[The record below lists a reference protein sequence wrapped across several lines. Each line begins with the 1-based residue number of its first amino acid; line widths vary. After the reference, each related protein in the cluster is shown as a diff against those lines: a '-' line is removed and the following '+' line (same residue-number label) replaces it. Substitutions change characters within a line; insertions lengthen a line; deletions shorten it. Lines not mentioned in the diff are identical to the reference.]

1 MDKTTTPS
9 GLIDAARIVMASG
22 STDSERASMTL
33 LKASADLAQ
42 AELVSL
48 FEKAQKDL
56 INELIR
62 LSNNELVT
70 YHIEAALARCNLI
83 LRNLKSDA
91 ETVSASLVHA
101 NLIAGRIQSRLKS
114 GEHELVSAFDLIS
127 VNHSNVERLVNQMM
141 GSINHAADCAEQSIR
156 AQLQSACVKANM
168 NKDMAKDV
176 EIEVDFP
183 SIDQSSSVKTIS
195 ALIKPPKKLTK
206 KQQAELDKNPIRAA
220 REIAKQAYQQIHVM
234 RQLYVI
240 GRREADLVRQKTLQ
254 SVALNEAKGGGLV
267 NARKDLISELMN
279 NGLTAFVDRSGR
291 RWTLGNYCEMAVRT
305 TSRQSTNFGEL
316 YDDPEH
322 DLYIIVD
329 RHSSCPICAK
339 YEGRVYSRSGTNPN
353 YPPLSDAFGKIDPN
367 QSGGLENTYLSIHP
381 NCRHT
386 LAKWV
391 ERAHSP
397 VEIAAMQNKSNPAV
411 NPYEVDPR
419 TEKEV
424 KRYKELERQKAQRAA
439 CIREYRMMMQ
449 YIPAKELG
457 SWLTFAKHYIAKDA
471 KYKKLKQKFKELSQN
486 SK

>member
-1 MDKTTTPS
+1 MAETTTPS

-42 AELVSL
+42 AELISL

-56 INELIR
+56 INELVR
-62 LSNNELVT
+62 LSNNDLVT
-70 YHIEAALARCNLI
+70 YHVEAALARCNLI
-83 LRNLKSDA
+83 LNNLKSDA

-114 GEHELVSAFDLIS
+114 GDHDLVSAFDLIS
-127 VNHSNVERLVNQMM
+127 VDHSNVERLVNQMV
-141 GSINHAADCAEQSIR
+141 GHIDHAANSAMQSIK

-168 NKDMAKDV
+168 NKDMAENIDITV
-176 EIEVDFP
+176 AFP
-183 SIDQSSSVKTIS
+183 SIDQNTSIQTVM
-195 ALIKPPKKLTK
+195 ARVQPKKLTK
-206 KQQAELDKNPIRAA
+206 EQQKKLNADPVRAA
-220 REIAKQAYQQIHVM
+220 KEMAKQSYRQIQVM

-240 GRREADLVRQKTLQ
+240 GRREADLIRQKTLQ
-254 SVALNEAKGGGLV
+254 SVTMNEAKGGGLV

-329 RHSSCPICAK
+329 RHSSCPLCAK

-397 VEIAAMQNKSNPAV
+397 VEIAAMQNKSNPAI

-419 TEKEV
+419 TEKEI

-449 YIPAKELG
+449 YIPTKELG
-457 SWLTFAKHYIAKDA
+457 SWLTFAKHYIAKDT

>member
-1 MDKTTTPS
+1 METTSPS
-9 GLIDAARIVMASG
+9 GMIDAAKTVMASG
-22 STDSERASMTL
+22 STDAERASMML

-42 AELVSL
+42 SQLVSI
-48 FEKAQKDL
+48 FERAQKDL

-62 LSNNELVT
+62 LSNKDLVT

-114 GEHELVSAFDLIS
+114 GDHDLVSAFDIIA
-127 VNHSNVERLVNQMM
+127 VNSANAERLVNQMM
-141 GSINHAADCAEQSIR
+141 GSINHASDSAGQSIR
-156 AQLQSACVKANM
+156 AQLQAACAKANM
-168 NKDMAKDV
+168 SKDMAQNIEIKV
-176 EIEVDFP
+176 EFP
-183 SIDQSSSVKTIS
+183 SIDKTPIGQTMT
-195 ALIKPPKKLTK
+195 AIIKHPKKLTK
-206 KQQAELDKNPIRAA
+206 KQQAALDKDPVKAA

-254 SVALNEAKGGGLV
+254 SVAMNEAKGGGLV
-267 NARKDLISELMN
+267 NARKDLISELMQ

-316 YDDPEH
+316 FDDPEH
-322 DLYIIVD
+322 DLYIVVD

-339 YEGRVYSRSGTNPN
+339 FEGRVFSRSGTNPN

-367 QSGGLENTYLSIHP
+367 GPGGLENTYLSIHP

-386 LAKWV
+386 ISKWV

-397 VEIAAMQNKSNPAV
+397 IEVVAARNNSDPAT
-411 NPYEVDPR
+411 NPYDLDPR

-424 KRYKELERQKAQRAA
+424 KRYQELERQKAQRAA
-439 CIREYRMMMQ
+439 CIREYRKMMQ
-449 YIPAKELG
+449 FIPVKELG
-457 SWLTFAKHYIAKDA
+457 SWLTFAKHYIAKDD
-471 KYKKLKQKFKELSQN
+471 KYQALREKYQKL
-486 SK
+486 SKS

>member
-1 MDKTTTPS
+1 MKETVSPY
-9 GLIDAARIVMASG
+9 GLIDAAKTLMSQG
-22 STDSERASMTL
+22 STDSQRASMTL

-42 AELVSL
+42 SQLVSL

-83 LRNLKSDA
+83 LHNLKSDA

-176 EIEVDFP
+176 EIKVDFP

-267 NARKDLISELMN
+267 NARKYLISELMN

-316 YDDPEH
+316 FDDPEH
-322 DLYIIVD
+322 DLYIVVD

-339 YEGRVYSRSGTNPN
+339 FEGRVFSRSGTNPN

-367 QSGGLENTYLSIHP
+367 GSGGLENTYLSIHP

-386 LAKWV
+386 ISKWV
-391 ERAHSP
+391 ERARTP
-397 VEIAAMQNKSNPAV
+397 QQIEAIRNKSNPAT
-411 NPYEVDPR
+411 NPYELDPR
-419 TEKEV
+419 TQKEV
-424 KRYKELERQKAQRAA
+424 KRYQELERQNAKRAA
-439 CIREYRMMMQ
+439 CVREYRMMMQ
-449 YIPAKELG
+449 YIPVKELG
-457 SWLTFAKHYIAKDA
+457 SWLSFAKHYLADDD
-471 KYKKLKQKFKELSQN
+471 KYKSLKQKYRELSK
-486 SK
+486 S